1 MMNRLIFAAALGLAA
16 AGTAQAAAIHGL
28 VNTGVEASLVD
39 SNYQLNGKASFVTAN
54 DAAFPFPHWS
64 ANTATSRWIMPTAL
78 QGESF
83 NHTSPGTYTW
93 HLGFDLSGFNAASA
107 SFSGRFAADNRAT
120 AYLNGHAIGLT
131 SGFGENDWRQ
141 LSAASY
147 FIAGLNSL
155 DFVITND
162 AYGAGN
168 PTGLRVEFLSSQV
181 TAVPEPEAYAM
192 LLAGLLLVGAVAR
205 RRKA

>member
-1 MMNRLIFAAALGLAA
+1 MNKLIFAAAMALAA
-16 AGTAQAAAIHGL
+16 ASSAQAAAIRGL
-28 VNTGVEASLVD
+28 ANTGASAGLID
-39 SNYQLNGKASFVTAN
+39 NNYQLNGKSSFVTAN

-64 ANTATSRWIMPTAL
+64 ANSALSRWIMPTAL

-93 HLGFDLSGFNAASA
+93 HLGFDLSGFDVASA
-107 SFSGRFAADNRAT
+107 AFSGRFAADNTAT

-141 LSAASY
+141 LSANN
-147 FIAGLNSL
+147 FFVAGVNSL
-155 DFVITND
+155 DFVVTNY

-168 PTGLRVEFLSSQV
+168 PTGLRVEFSTSHV
-181 TAVPEPEAYAM
+181 TAVPEPEAFAM
-192 LLAGLLLVGAVAR
+192 LLAGLLLVGAAAR
-205 RRKA
+205 RRQS

>member
-16 AGTAQAAAIHGL
+16 TGTTQAAAIHGL
-28 VNTGVEASLVD
+28 VNTGVDASLID

-93 HLGFDLSGFNAASA
+93 HLGFDLGGFDVNSA
-107 SFSGRFAADNRAT
+107 SFSGRFAADNAAT

-131 SGFGENDWRQ
+131 GGFGENDWRA
-141 LSAASY
+141 LSASSY
-147 FIAGLNSL
+147 FVAGLNSL
-155 DFVITND
+155 DFVVTNY

-168 PTGLRVEFLSSQV
+168 PTGLRVEFLDSQV
-181 TAVPEPEAYAM
+181 RPVPEPEAYAM
-192 LLAGLLLVGAVAR
+192 LLAGLLLVGAAGR
-205 RRKA
+205 RRRS

>member
-16 AGTAQAAAIHGL
+16 TGTTQAAAIHGL
-28 VNTGVEASLVD
+28 VNTGVDASLVD
-39 SNYQLNGKASFVTAN
+39 NNYQLNGKASFVTAN

-93 HLGFDLSGFNAASA
+93 HLGFDLSGFDAASA

-147 FIAGLNSL
+147 FVAGLNSL

-181 TAVPEPEAYAM
+181 TAVPEPEIYAM
-192 LLAGLLLVGAVAR
+192 LLAGLLLLGAAAR